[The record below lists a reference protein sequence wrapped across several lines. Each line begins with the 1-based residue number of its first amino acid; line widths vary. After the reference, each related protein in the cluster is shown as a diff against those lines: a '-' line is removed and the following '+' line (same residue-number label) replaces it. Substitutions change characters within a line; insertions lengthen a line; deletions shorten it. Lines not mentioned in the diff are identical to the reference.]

1 MRRVGSDRD
10 RLRVREFFELNLS
23 DRTGFPITTRQ
34 QDRQLGI
41 PSILRINEDT
51 AGNIVAAVYASNNP
65 EDVIRWR
72 QSGGN
77 ETVAQVIS
85 VEMMMIHDLAVLP
98 GHRRSGLGAALVAA
112 VVDDA
117 LASGATIVTV
127 AFDDTTP
134 GFAEFYERVGFVT
147 LPRGEQLTLDFGSV
161 PGTLVGFPQAD
172 RRYRWAHRVLR
183 PRQVAAIRA

>member
-98 GHRRSGLGAALVAA
+98 VTGDQVSVPHWSPRSSTTLLPA
-112 VVDDA
+112 VRPSSPSR
-117 LASGATIVTV
+117 L
-127 AFDDTTP
+127 TTP
-134 GFAEFYERVGFVT
+134 LQASRSSTNVS
-147 LPRGEQLTLDFGSV
+147 GS
-161 PGTLVGFPQAD
+161 
-172 RRYRWAHRVLR
+172 
-183 PRQVAAIRA
+183 